1 MQLLYPY
8 LDFKMSDA
16 FQLPLSS
23 VRVNFTAAE
32 RRALLPMKAEIPC
45 GSLESII
52 ACGPR
57 IPAATPSQI
66 ELIWS
71 KIDKPLHQD
80 LITLV
85 ERHAAYLIQDKSEW
99 FEREYHYMSQF
110 LLKPLICPFCSKTI
124 SELPKDFQKLEKM
137 WKEFDRSNL
146 LSFINYKIASFNTF
160 IVNMEQHIIR
170 VKEAEEK
177 QRKHMAEFPTM
188 MASLR
193 AHRAYRRSII
203 YGNLSPKAIEE
214 EEMLLEA
221 KWSFGA
227 GARRG

>member
-1 MQLLYPY
+1 
-8 LDFKMSDA
+8 MSDA

-71 KIDKPLHQD
+71 KIDKPLHPD

-110 LLKPLICPFCSKTI
+110 LLKTLVCPHCGRTVSD
-124 SELPKDFQKLEKM
+124 LPRDFQKINNM
-137 WKEFDRSNL
+137 WTEWDRGS
-146 LSFINYKIASFNTF
+146 LSGFINYKIHSFN
-160 IVNMEQHIIR
+160 ICIANMEQHII
-170 VKEAEEK
+170 KERKKEEIRLRQLRLIAE
-177 QRKHMAEFPTM
+177 
-188 MASLR
+188 ASAR
-193 AHRAYRRSII
+193 QKER
-203 YGNLSPKAIEE
+203 EE
-214 EEMLLEA
+214 NNRLEA
-221 KWSFGA
+221 QKYLA
-227 GARRG
+227 IRGW